1 MKKFGQN
8 HLIEHYNSIQDQA
21 KKAALLAQIK
31 SVDYQQATQLY
42 QHVYLDKAAIK
53 EQQKCEFSPVSNIAT
68 YEDLKTQSKE
78 FEELGIQAISRG
90 EGRFFLMKLQFA
102 L

>member
-1 MKKFGQN
+1 MKKFGQS
-8 HLIEHYNSIQDQA
+8 HLIDHYNTIQDQT
-21 KKAALLAQIK
+21 KKATFLAQIK
-31 SVDYQQATQLY
+31 SIDYQQAAQLY
-42 QHVYLDKAAIK
+42 QHVYLDKSAIK

-90 EGRFFLMKLQFA
+90 EGRFFLI
-102 L
+102 